1 MAPASKH
8 TEPHHPP
15 DEDLLRIARGDP
27 DPGRRRAA
35 ATELVTRYRDAVY
48 LWCWRYTRDRERA
61 RDLAQDVLVSVWEKI
76 ATFEG
81 RSKFS
86 SWVFSVT
93 RNRCIDASRRV
104 DLLADEAPGDEIVDP
119 SPSPDVSF
127 ENDAGESWLLE
138 TIRTE
143 LDPDEQRAVWMRC
156 VERMPVEEITRHLG
170 VEGAAGA
177 RAVLQRARRKLR
189 AAIERRDRGGR
200 TA

>member
-1 MAPASKH
+1 MGPD
-8 TEPHHPP
+8 TRP
-15 DEDLLRIARGDP
+15 DEELLRIARGDP
-27 DPGRRRAA
+27 DPDRRVGA

-48 LWCWRYTRDRERA
+48 LWCYRYTRDREKA
-61 RDLAQDVLVSVWEKI
+61 RDLSQDVLASVWEKI
-76 ATFEG
+76 AGFEG
-81 RSKFS
+81 RSRFS

-104 DLLADEAPGDEIVDP
+104 DLLADEATADDVADP

-127 ENDAGESWLLE
+127 EHETEENWLLE

-143 LDPDEQRAVWMRC
+143 LDPDEQRAIWMRC
-156 VERMPVEEITRHLG
+156 MERMPVDEITRHLG
-170 VEGAAGA
+170 IEGAAGA